1 MTNLHQASC
10 RLIWSAD
17 SRPCLSE
24 WPVQLRLESGNKKAP
39 KGAKV
44 KIHEDPATPGLGSDQ
59 SVDSVID
66 VVIGDVSGIS

>member
-1 MTNLHQASC
+1 
-10 RLIWSAD
+10 
-17 SRPCLSE
+17 LSE
-24 WPVQLRLESGNKKAP
+24 LPVKLRLESDNKKAP

-44 KIHEDPATPGLGSDQ
+44 KIHADLATLGLGSDQ